1 MLKRLLL
8 GPQRP
13 TKNLGQ
19 VFSDA
24 DFPAGPVAVI
34 SAGWQEAEGFIDD
47 VHELVQRPLL
57 DLGLYNRAEAVFAAD
72 AELHAAHRERQ
83 DHLKDLQRLYRL
95 RLRYLMMAARQLGR
109 SDADPAMVD
118 AEQRHAIS
126 QLRELDRHHLKRIAS
141 IHAAFD
147 DRISNSNSA
156 ILAENIAGIQAI
168 LSGCETVLITGGN
181 VVVLLNRLRLFGVEG
196 LLSGKNL
203 IAWSAGAMVLSD
215 LIVLFHDRT
224 PVARRDPEVF
234 STGAGVLP
242 GYIFLPDAKRRLK
255 VNDSV
260 RMGLIYRRFSPATS
274 VLLDSGSFLQ
284 FDDDACRQSDGV
296 KRLTRKGRLG
306 EVRTS

>member
-34 SAGWQEAEGFIDD
+34 SAGWQEAEGYIDD

-95 RLRYLMMAARQLGR
+95 RLRCLMMAARQLGR

-126 QLRELDRHHLKRIAS
+126 QLRELDRHHLKQIAS
-141 IHAAFD
+141 IHAEFD
-147 DRISNSNSA
+147 DRIGNSNSA
-156 ILAENIAGIQAI
+156 ILAENVAGIQAI

-181 VVVLLNRLRLFGVEG
+181 VVVLLNRLRLFDVGR

-242 GYIFLPDAKRRLK
+242 GYIFLPDATRRLK
-255 VNDSV
+255 VNDSL
-260 RMGLIYRRFSPATS
+260 RMGLIYRRFAPATS
-274 VLLDSGSFLQ
+274 MLLDSGSFLQ
-284 FDDDACRQSDGV
+284 FDDDACSQSVGV
-296 KRLTRKGRLG
+296 KRLTRKGRLSA
-306 EVRTS
+306 VRTS